1 MQLLIIALTTIFFIF
16 IAFNCKKYSLK
27 FKASCQKIIYNI
39 TTLVCTSVFALL
51 LYAVC

>member
-1 MQLLIIALTTIFFIF
+1 MQLLIVALTSLFFIF
-16 IAFNCKKYSLK
+16 VAFECKKYSLK

-39 TTLVCTSVFALL
+39 TTMACTSVFALF